1 MRREWTGVLKKELE
15 MLKTAILN
23 EQEGYQFYLMAAEK
37 ADSPDVKAI
46 FSGLAAEEAEHEK
59 WLRNMYKD
67 LLTQDTAGSVVEDQ
81 PFSPHIF
88 TSDKMKNNGGLVVS
102 ALHIGIMMEKASMD
116 FYRQAALETGL
127 ESLQVLLT
135 KLANWEQGHLDFLE
149 KAYDWARDDWWDKQ
163 GFSGA

>member
-1 MRREWTGVLKKELE
+1 MLNKELE

-37 ADSPDVKAI
+37 ADNPDVKAV
-46 FSGLAAEEAEHEK
+46 FSGLAAEEAEHER
-59 WLRNMYKD
+59 WLRNMYNE
-67 LLTQDTAGSVVEDQ
+67 LLNQETARGDVEEQ

-88 TSDKMKNNGGLVVS
+88 TPDKLRNNGGLVVW

-116 FYRQAALETGL
+116 FYRLAALETSI

-163 GFSGA
+163 GFSGS

>member
-1 MRREWTGVLKKELE
+1 MLNKELE

-37 ADSPDVKAI
+37 AGNPDVKAV

-59 WLRNMYKD
+59 WLRKMYKE
-67 LLTQDTAGSVVEDQ
+67 LLNQETTRGVVEEQ
-81 PFSPHIF
+81 PFSPNIF
-88 TSDKMKNNGGLVVS
+88 SPDKMRNNGGLVVS
-102 ALHIGIMMEKASMD
+102 ALHIGIMMEKTSMD
-116 FYRQAALETGL
+116 FYRQAALETGI

-135 KLANWEQGHLDFLE
+135 KLASWEQGHLDFLE

-163 GFSGA
+163 GFSGS